1 MKYIAFTFFFVA
13 LLLCSCNNNKVNDT
27 QSTDVQTE
35 DTLRTITEEMAYEG
49 VNNYCH
55 KEYDWSV
62 AKDNPDIMY
71 VQMGEETDSAYQV
84 IFRSYTGA
92 FVHFYVDKTS
102 GTTKMVE
109 KVPSLNVEEEAG
121 TINLFDYLEKR

>member
-27 QSTDVQTE
+27 QSTDLQTE

-62 AKDNPDIMY
+62 AKDNPDIMF

-84 IFRSYTGA
+84 VFRSYTGA
-92 FVHFYVDKTS
+92 FVHFYVNKTS

>member
-27 QSTDVQTE
+27 QSTDLQTE

-55 KEYDWSV
+55 KEYDWGV

-71 VQMGEETDSAYQV
+71 VQIGEETDSAYQV
-84 IFRSYTGA
+84 VFRSYTGA
-92 FVHFYVDKTS
+92 FVHFYVNKTS